1 MAGMENL
8 AGMAVFAAVVEA
20 RSFSSAAVRL
30 ALSKSA
36 VSKQVSRLEDRL
48 GARLLNRTTRR
59 LSLTEVGETFYRHCV
74 RVLEEAEAAEQAV
87 THLHE
92 EPRGRIKINAPMS
105 FGILHLADAIPDFLA
120 RYPQVTVDIDL
131 SDRFVDLIEEG
142 YDLAIRIANL
152 NDSSLIAR
160 RLAPVRR
167 IVAGSPAYFAEHGV
181 PERPADL
188 KDHNCLRYTYVA
200 DGREWRFRGSDG
212 EEAIEVSGSM
222 RANNSDVLRGAALA
236 GVGLMMAPTFIVGD
250 EVRAGRL
257 RPVLTEFEIADL
269 GIYAVYPH
277 KRHLSPKVRAFV
289 DFLAERYGDDPY
301 WDEGIP

>member
-8 AGMAVFAAVVEA
+8 TGMAVFAAVVEA

-120 RYPQVTVDIDL
+120 RHPQVTVDIDL

>member
-167 IVAGSPAYFAEHGV
+167 IVAGSPAYFAARGV

>member
-120 RYPQVTVDIDL
+120 RHPQVTVDIDL

>member
-8 AGMAVFAAVVEA
+8 TGMAVFAAVVEA

-257 RPVLTEFEIADL
+257 RPVLTEFELADL

>member
-120 RYPQVTVDIDL
+120 RYPQITVDIDL

-167 IVAGSPAYFAEHGV
+167 IVAGSPDYFAKHGV

-188 KDHNCLRYTYVA
+188 KHHNCLRYTYVV
-200 DGREWRFRGSDG
+200 DGREWRFRGPDG
-212 EEAIEVSGSM
+212 EETIEVSGSM

-236 GVGLMMAPTFIVGD
+236 GAGLMMTPTFIVGD

-257 RPVLTEFEIADL
+257 LPVLTEFEIADL

-289 DFLAERYGDDPY
+289 DFLAGRYGDDPY
-301 WDEGIP
+301 WDKGIP